1 LGAHKR
7 SDLSQREE
15 QLAKN
20 STYNPPDHLTGTG
33 AAFAD
38 EGEHWDYET
47 DVVVAGAGCAGLTAA
62 LRAIELGSS
71 VLVVDQNFDVGGRML
86 HSGAYVSLGGGDAI
100 QKRDAAGLGDPEGFI
115 SVPPKESP
123 AALNDNVDLLFVDQ
137 TDWSIVDPRAYNPH
151 RYSERGQ
158 SRAWAENCPP
168 TRDFL
173 MRHYVRFSRIEQTH
187 GGGGLSRAR
196 AAYCFLMLG
205 SVTDIPAGTITLE
218 DAGRA
223 DPERTSHMAP
233 TKMED
238 ASQHVGPNAVRNG
251 VALARPLEFSA
262 REKGVKFILNRH
274 FDELIQDSSGRVIG
288 ISAHY
293 TPRISPQSGERLES
307 LWSNGNIDERRE
319 VVRIRA
325 RKAVVLASGGHAGNP
340 EVRSMFYPAMRDP
353 AWTTSGYALLG
364 PHAQDASALI
374 AGLKIGANLA
384 GMHQNFSYATFHIST
399 RLGTRDAYSAM
410 FPGHPTFPFRGSTGL
425 DIGRAGFEHLIV
437 VNQVGKRFF
446 NEWRFPL
453 RLGISAYPGGP
464 SQAVPNPGLSH
475 IPRDWRN
482 CRPEWIRQSY
492 NYEPGLDA
500 ALAINEGSRPPE
512 YYSGPIWAIF
522 DSDAVMR
529 NPAWQLRFPYVNE
542 RNGYFFKA
550 DTLEELASKIF
561 AGHPF
566 QRVPMAYL
574 VQTVTTWNSYVTSG
588 VDPEFERHAPVPVPP
603 VLPTPLPTPP
613 MHPIQNPPFY
623 ALSVQAIWHDSYGGL
638 RVNGRQQVID
648 MKGQPIP
655 GLYAG
660 GEAVGGIGMHGL
672 GRCHVHG
679 FIAGTQVAGES

>member
-1 LGAHKR
+1 M
-7 SDLSQREE
+7 S
-15 QLAKN
+15 
-20 STYNPPDHLTGTG
+20 NPFVGVVGTAALTGTG

-38 EGEHWDYET
+38 QCEHWDYEA

-100 QKRDAAGLGDPEGFI
+100 QERDAAGLFDPEGFI
-115 SVPPKESP
+115 TVAPKELP
-123 AALNDNVDLLFVDQ
+123 AELNDNVDLLFVDQ
-137 TDWSIVDPRAYNPH
+137 TDWSIVDPRAQNPH

-168 TRDFL
+168 TREFL
-173 MRHYVRFSRIEQTH
+173 MRHYVRFSRIAETH

-205 SVTDIPAGTITLE
+205 SVTDIRAGTITLE

-238 ASQHVGPNAVRNG
+238 ASLYVGPNAVRNG

-353 AWTTSGYALLG
+353 AWKTSGYALLG

-384 GMHQNFSYATFHIST
+384 GMHQNFSYVTFHIST
-399 RLGTRDAYSAM
+399 RLGTPDAYSAM
-410 FPGHPTFPFRGSTGL
+410 YPGHPTFPFRGSTGL

-453 RLGISAYPGGP
+453 RLGVSAYPGGP
-464 SQAVPNPGLSH
+464 KQAVPNPGLSH
-475 IPRDWRN
+475 VPRDWRN

-512 YYSGPIWAIF
+512 YYSGPI
-522 DSDAVMR
+522 
-529 NPAWQLRFPYVNE
+529 
-542 RNGYFFKA
+542 
-550 DTLEELASKIF
+550 
-561 AGHPF
+561 
-566 QRVPMAYL
+566 
-574 VQTVTTWNSYVTSG
+574 
-588 VDPEFERHAPVPVPP
+588 
-603 VLPTPLPTPP
+603 
-613 MHPIQNPPFY
+613 
-623 ALSVQAIWHDSYGGL
+623 
-638 RVNGRQQVID
+638 
-648 MKGQPIP
+648 
-655 GLYAG
+655 
-660 GEAVGGIGMHGL
+660 
-672 GRCHVHG
+672 
-679 FIAGTQVAGES
+679 